1 MLPPF
6 GWQQVLGRWE
16 FAPVVT
22 VLSVTLAVLYLEGAW
37 RVARRHPA
45 RPWPWWRTG
54 MFLGGLA
61 VVVLATESGIG
72 AYDDALAWDHMIQH
86 LLLIMVAPAML
97 VVGQPVTLLLH
108 ASRNPLHTWVKHAV
122 RSRVVTW
129 LTWPPVGVI
138 AYAVT
143 IIGTHLTGLMS
154 LVMTNPALHAAEH
167 ALYLVVGYLFFLPLL
182 GREPIR
188 WRISYPVRLLVLF
201 LTMPV
206 DTFTGLALGYSTTP
220 MAGMGPRPAWAPSA
234 LSDLHSA
241 GAVMWVGG
249 DGIMFALMM
258 VVFLAWSRDGQIS
271 VGGHGWLESAR
282 RASFAGLTGSG
293 AERETTGTAPAGPQR
308 AAATID
314 DDEHLAA
321 YNAYL
326 ARINAAQS
334 RRNDAEAAE

>member
-1 MLPPF
+1 M
-6 GWQQVLGRWE
+6 
-16 FAPVVT
+16 VT
-22 VLSVTLAVLYLEGAW
+22 VLTVALALLYLEGAR
-37 RVARRHPA
+37 RVRQRHPA

-72 AYDDALAWDHMIQH
+72 AYDNVLVWDHMIQH
-86 LLLIMVAPAML
+86 LMLIMVAPAML
-97 VVGQPVTLLLH
+97 VTGQPVTLLLH
-108 ASRNPLHTWVKHAV
+108 ASRNPLHTWTKRVV

-138 AYAVT
+138 AYTVT
-143 IIGTHLTGLMS
+143 IIGTHLTRLMGL
-154 LVMTNPALHAAEH
+154 VITNPTLHAAEH

-182 GREPIR
+182 GREPVR
-188 WRISYPVRLLVLF
+188 WRISYPVRLFVLF

-206 DTFTGLALGYSTTP
+206 DTFTGLALGYTTSP
-220 MAGMGPRPAWAPSA
+220 PAGLGPRPAWAPSV

-258 VVFLAWSRDGQIS
+258 VVFLAWSREGQIS
-271 VGGHGWLESAR
+271 VSGHGWLESAR

-293 AERETTGTAPAGPQR
+293 PERETADTAPAEPQR
-308 AAATID
+308 EGATID

-326 ARINAAQS
+326 ARINAAES
-334 RRNDAEAAE
+334 RRNDAKAAE